1 MRFPK
6 KCGGTCYAEH
16 VFLHPMGSAGQVV
29 HSAKSVLETST
40 HYFLC
45 SGGPGMVL
53 HPVGSAGH
61 IVHYVA
67 SVCETSTHY
76 FSYSGGLVRFPKK
89 CTGTRYTELVFLFPV
104 GYVGHVV
111 HCGTSGARNIDALF
125 FILGWGPMWFRKKCG
140 GTCYAEHVFLHP
152 MGSAGQVVHSAKSGR
167 ETSTHYFLCSG
178 GLGAVLLKSVPGH
191 VTPNLCFCIRW
202 DQRVTVHS
210 TASGAQNIEALF
222 FMLGC
227 PWCSFQKLRRTC
239 VFVSGGIYGSCSAL
253 RYIRGTK
260 YRCTIF
266 LALVGPKRI

>member
-29 HSAKSVLETST
+29 HSAKSVRETST

-76 FSYSGGLVRFPKK
+76 FSYSGGPGAVSKKVHRDTLCRTCVFISGVICGSRSALRYIQGTKHRHTIFHSRVEPMRFPKK
-89 CTGTRYTELVFLFPV
+89 SGRTRYAEL
-104 GYVGHVV
+104 
-111 HCGTSGARNIDALF
+111 A
-125 FILGWGPMWFRKKCG
+125 
-140 GTCYAEHVFLHP
+140 FLHP
-152 MGSAGQVVHSAKSGR
+152 MGSAGQVVHSAVSGR

-178 GLGAVLLKSVPGH
+178 RPGAVFLKSVPGH

-202 DQRVTVHS
+202 DLWVT
-210 TASGAQNIEALF
+210 
-222 FMLGC
+222 
-227 PWCSFQKLRRTC
+227 
-239 VFVSGGIYGSCSAL
+239 
-253 RYIRGTK
+253 
-260 YRCTIF
+260 
-266 LALVGPKRI
+266 